1 MTKEKDKKKIFDT
14 SLFKRLLQYIKPY
27 RAVFIISLFC
37 VIGLALF
44 GAYRPYVLKEAI
56 DVKIANK
63 EYNGFVLYMAIMLI
77 LLVLEVVSQLLFIYY
92 ASWLGQSVVKDV
104 RVKLFK
110 HMLNFKM
117 TYFDKSSVGVLIT
130 RAVTDMERIADI
142 FGQGLFMIFSD
153 ILKMAVVATFMTYI
167 NLRLSLIVFITLP
180 VILFATK
187 IFQKYM
193 KRAFEDVRTEVSN
206 LNSFVQ
212 ERVTGMKILQLF
224 TRETTEYKKFKA
236 INERHKKGWL
246 KTVWYNSIF
255 FPIAE
260 FLSSLTLAMVIYVGG
275 FDAVTKLPNT
285 TLGDL
290 ISFTM
295 FLPMLFRPL
304 YQIANKFN
312 TLQMGM
318 VAADRVF
325 KVLDTTSSISDV
337 GTIEARNF
345 NGSISFNDVR
355 FSYVKG
361 EEILKGI
368 SFNVNVGETVAI
380 VGATG
385 AGKSTIINLLNRF
398 YDIDSGNIKVDDTNI
413 KDITLSSL
421 RNEIAVVLQD
431 VFLFADTIFNNIT
444 LNNPDITETDVVKAA
459 KSIGIHNFISDLPN
473 GYNYNVKERG
483 VMLSSGQRQLISFLR
498 AYVTNPS
505 ILILDEA
512 TSSVDSYSEQLI
524 QDATDKITKDRTSI
538 VIAHRLATIQQADK
552 IIVIDAGKIVEVGTH
567 QSLLK
572 KENGYYKNLYEVQ
585 FLKAEN
591 TI

>member
-444 LNNPDITETDVVKAA
+444 LNNPDITEADVVKAA

-552 IIVIDAGKIVEVGTH
+552 IIVMDAGKIVEVGTH

>member
-1 MTKEKDKKKIFDT
+1 MPKTNENIFDL
-14 SLFKRLLQYIKPY
+14 SLFKRLLKFIKPY
-27 RAVFIISLFC
+27 RWVFFGSLLA
-37 VIGLALF
+37 VIGLAVF
-44 GAYRPYVLKEAI
+44 GALRPLVLQKAI
-56 DVKIANK
+56 DNNIAK
-63 EYNGFVLYMAIMLI
+63 QDADGFLIYIVAMLVLLI
-77 LLVLEVVSQLLFIYY
+77 LEVSTQLLFIYY
-92 ASWLGQSVVKDV
+92 ASWLGQSVVRDI

-110 HMLNFKM
+110 HILGFKM
-117 TYFDKSSVGVLIT
+117 KYYDNSSVGVLIT

-153 ILKMAVVATFMTYI
+153 ILKMVFVGGVMIYV
-167 NLRLSLIVFITLP
+167 NWRLSIIVFLTLP
-180 VILFATK
+180 IVVFATK

-193 KRAFEDVRTEVSN
+193 KKAFEEVRNEVSN

-224 TRETTEYKKFKA
+224 TREKTEFDNFKT

-260 FLSSLTLAMVIYVGG
+260 VLSSITLGMVIWKGG
-275 FDAVTKLPNT
+275 LMVVFDQTA
-285 TLGDL
+285 TLGHL
-290 ISFTM
+290 MAFVMMI
-295 FLPMLFRPL
+295 PMMFRPL

-325 KVLDTTSSISDV
+325 KVLDTTSN
-337 GTIEARNF
+337 IEDAGQQEASHFKGEIRFSN
-345 NGSISFNDVR
+345 VQ
-355 FSYVKG
+355 FSYVEN
-361 EEILKGI
+361 EEVLKGI
-368 SFNVNVGETVAI
+368 SFNVKAGTTVAI

-398 YDIDSGNIKVDDTNI
+398 YDINSGEILIDEINIKSL
-413 KDITLSSL
+413 TLNSL
-421 RNEIAVVLQD
+421 RSQIAVVLQD
-431 VFLFADTIFNNIT
+431 VFLFADTILNNIT
-444 LNNPDITETDVVKAA
+444 LNNPEISEAQVHVAA
-459 KSIGIHNFISDLPN
+459 KQIGIHGFIMSLPN
-473 GYNYNVKERG
+473 GYHYNVKERG

-524 QDATDKITKDRTSI
+524 QDATDKITKGRTSI
-538 VIAHRLATIQQADK
+538 VIAHRLATIKKADN
-552 IIVIDAGKIVEVGTH
+552 IIVMDAGQIVEQGTH
-567 QSLLK
+567 AALLK
-572 KENGYYKNLYEVQ
+572 KENGYYKNLYQVQ
-585 FLKAEN
+585 FMQEEV
-591 TI
+591 I